1 MVLRYIFRTIGV
13 LISLYS
19 MLCLFRIIITWIPQ
33 LSYSKIASFL
43 ASVCDSYLNRF
54 RNIKFLKLG
63 GFDFSP
69 ALALCLL
76 GAAASLCSS
85 ISNGGAITP
94 AFIFCV
100 ILQVIWSIA
109 NSILTLLIILFA
121 IRLIIIYAK
130 KDSYSGSYI
139 FDQIDNS
146 ISPLVYKLSKT
157 FSFGKTLSYK
167 TSLIVSICTLIFF
180 SVLGSFI
187 FMGLEKLIFKLM

>member
-1 MVLRYIFRTIGV
+1 MVFRYIFKTAGA

-33 LSYSKIASFL
+33 LSYSKL
-43 ASVCDSYLNRF
+43 ATILSAICDPYLNCF

-69 ALALCLL
+69 ALGLCLL
-76 GAAASLCSS
+76 GAVSSLCSS

-94 AFIFCV
+94 AFIICV

-109 NSILTLLIILFA
+109 NSIITFLIILFA

-130 KDSYSGSYI
+130 KDSYSK
-139 FDQIDNS
+139 DANR
-146 ISPLVYKLSKT
+146 
-157 FSFGKTLSYK
+157 
-167 TSLIVSICTLIFF
+167 
-180 SVLGSFI
+180 
-187 FMGLEKLIFKLM
+187 